1 MPTDGG
7 TLPRRARRRILV
19 LLCAGAL
26 GAFPACGKKGPPLAP
41 LRLVPA
47 APEAIAARR
56 QNDRVYLTFTLP
68 VKNAGEPGA
77 VSLGRVEVYA
87 ITIAPGVPI
96 PPAAELVDRSHAIGQ
111 IEVKPPLDEDAS
123 EADREAYEKDAR
135 PAPGD
140 AVTFSETLD
149 APQFVPVTVKTPA
162 RAAQPAAAPAQ
173 PDVDEEE
180 RPAAAAPATPV
191 AAPQT
196 PPPPHPLERLYVVR
210 GISRDGRPGGA
221 TAPAAVAMGPPP
233 LAPANVTGSFT
244 ATSIVVKWDA
254 NPAAG
259 STTTTYNVYSASD
272 KAQTGAP
279 APLNAKPL
287 TTTTFER
294 EGAKPGVEVCFV
306 VRAVETIGTVPVESG
321 ASAPACVTPRDTFP
335 PAPPARLAAVSGPGA
350 INLIWDPNGEPDLAG
365 YLVLRGEAG
374 SDTLQPLTPEP
385 IRDTTYRDADVTPG
399 VRYVYAVVAV
409 DRATPPNRSAPS
421 ARVEETA
428 R

>member
-7 TLPRRARRRILV
+7 TLPRQARRRVLA
-19 LLCAGAL
+19 LLCAGARC
-26 GAFPACGKKGPPLAP
+26 AFPGCGKKGPPLAT

-47 APEAIAARR
+47 APDGLAARR

-77 VSLGRVEVYA
+77 VSLGRVEIYA
-87 ITIAPGVPI
+87 VTIAPGAPI

-123 EADREAYEKDAR
+123 EADRQTYEKDAR

-140 AVTFSETLD
+140 VVTFDETLG

-162 RAAQPAAAPAQ
+162 RAAQPATPPAQ
-173 PDVDEEE
+173 PDVEEE
-180 RPAAAAPATPV
+180 EPPAAAAQPA
-191 AAPQT
+191 ASA
-196 PPPPHPLERLYVVR
+196 PPHPLERLYVVR
-210 GISRDGRPGGA
+210 GISRRGRPGAA
-221 TAPAAVAMGPPP
+221 TAPAAVPMGPPP
-233 LAPANVTGSFT
+233 LPPANVTASFT
-244 ATSIVVKWDA
+244 ATSIVLKWDA

-259 STTTTYNVYSASD
+259 STPATYNVYAAST
-272 KAQTGAP
+272 KTKTGAP
-279 APLNAKPL
+279 TPLNAKPL
-287 TTTTFER
+287 TTTTFEQ

-306 VRAVETIGTVPVESG
+306 VHAVETIGTVPVESG
-321 ASAPACVTPRDTFP
+321 ASAPACVTPRDIFP
-335 PAPPARLAAVSGPGA
+335 PAPPARLAAVAGPGA
-350 INLIWDPNGEPDLAG
+350 INLIWDPNREPDLAG
-365 YLVLRGEAG
+365 YVVLRGEAG

-385 IRDTTYRDADVTPG
+385 IRDTTYRDANVTPG